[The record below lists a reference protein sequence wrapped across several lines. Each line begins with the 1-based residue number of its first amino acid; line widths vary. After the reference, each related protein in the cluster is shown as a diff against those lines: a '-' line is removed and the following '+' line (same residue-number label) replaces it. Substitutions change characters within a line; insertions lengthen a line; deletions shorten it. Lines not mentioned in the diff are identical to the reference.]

1 MRSAVAALVAL
12 QGLLAMGNMAHGAL
26 AHLLSVVAGLIDVLL
41 AELTN
46 HRCKLLVDFSS
57 VKPTSTRR

>member
-1 MRSAVAALVAL
+1 MR
-12 QGLLAMGNMAHGAL
+12 NMAHGAL

-46 HRCKLLVDFSS
+46 HRCELLVDFSS